1 MLLFANIQP
10 LFKGSSDLLNNLN
23 KFTTT
28 HRLFKKLVWAMRTLC
43 LPYLSS
49 FLLQFLAFIS
59 LFVINFK
66 NMNLQTS
73 GKKLILIVDDD
84 PLIQDT
90 LENSLTTYNYNT
102 LVANDG
108 IEAIALYAQYRLE
121 ISVVLV
127 DMMMPSLD
135 GATTIRVLKA
145 MNTQT
150 SIVAM
155 SGLSLYEINHFLNGI
170 NVDDFLIKPFTI
182 QELLQVLQAIFT
194 LKPGRF

>member
-1 MLLFANIQP
+1 
-10 LFKGSSDLLNNLN
+10 
-23 KFTTT
+23 
-28 HRLFKKLVWAMRTLC
+28 
-43 LPYLSS
+43 
-49 FLLQFLAFIS
+49 
-59 LFVINFK
+59 
-66 NMNLQTS
+66 MNLQTS
-73 GKKLILIVDDD
+73 SKKLILIVDDD

-127 DMMMPSLD
+127 DMMMPLLD

-145 MNTQT
+145 MNSQT

-155 SGLSLYEINHFLNGI
+155 SGLSLYEINHFLHGI
-170 NVDDFLIKPFTI
+170 NIDNFLIKPFTI
-182 QELLQVLQAIFT
+182 QELLQVLQTIST
-194 LKPGRF
+194 LKLGRF